1 MKLTATEIN
10 GGALV
15 HLKILLST
23 SVSLLVLKSTLKSGL
38 YLHFKQVM
46 NINTRRDKINSCNTV
61 KILIEHLEGEHTVS
75 ILMRLLWT
83 RVRKLWL
90 PLQLCCTSAQAHQ
103 W

>member
-10 GGALV
+10 GGGLV

-23 SVSLLVLKSTLKSGL
+23 SVSLLVLKSGL

-46 NINTRRDKINSCNTV
+46 NINTIRDKINSCNTV
-61 KILIEHLEGEHTVS
+61 KMLIEHLEGEHTVS
-75 ILMRLLWT
+75 ILMRLLWS

-90 PLQLCCTSAQAHQ
+90 ASQLCCTSAQAHQ